1 MTQTLEGALDAKG
14 IRVALVV
21 SRFNEVITSRL
32 LQGAEDCFDRH
43 GGSADDRVVFRV
55 PGSWEIPQAARIVA
69 SSGKYDVVITLGA
82 VIRGETPHFDHL
94 AAAVTR
100 GLAGLAMDSEI
111 PVIYGILTTDTVEQ
125 AVDRAGAKLGNKGW
139 EAAMSALEMVG
150 LYRRM
155 A

>member
-14 IRVALVV
+14 VRVALVV

-32 LQGAEDCFDRH
+32 LQAAEDCLGRH
-43 GGSADDRVVFRV
+43 GGVPDDRVVVRV
-55 PGSWEIPQAARIVA
+55 PGAWELPQAARIVA
-69 SSGKYDVVITLGA
+69 KSGKFDALVTLGCI
-82 VIRGETPHFDHL
+82 IRGETPHFDHL

-100 GLAGLAMDSEI
+100 GLARLAMESEI
-111 PVIYGILTTDTVEQ
+111 PVIYGVLTTDTVDQ
-125 AVDRAGAKLGNKGW
+125 AVARAGAKMGNKGW

-150 LYRRM
+150 LFRRL